1 MPQMGY
7 AMGLSGEAATARA
20 APASVKAP
28 SRPVGAAPAVKRQ
41 RDAPFCDRSHGAA
54 LGAARQATLVVA
66 HAEHGAN
73 QNGCRNADKP
83 QSNENQPE
91 CHALPVF
98 AYRELYRMLH
108 QPQDTAAVSSR
119 TVRRNPATH
128 GGGMTPPAR
137 FGLLCRA
144 SAHAVLPLSAQRKL
158 RQFTTWDWT
167 VRAFWVTSIRRAFWA
182 ACSRPWKPR
191 MSFHSHVGKEL
202 QLPRSA
208 VPPGDSEL
216 AAVTSPAPRMPACA
230 PLGPGNHEY
239 SPVKIS
245 KFRPRPRLH
254 SPAISRSLLNA
265 WTRRA
270 DAVPN
275 DPTRGLA

>member
-1 MPQMGY
+1 
-7 AMGLSGEAATARA
+7 MGLSGEAATARA

-128 GGGMTPPAR
+128 GGGMTPLAR

-144 SAHAVLPLSAQRKL
+144 SAHAVLPLSAPRKL

-167 VRAFWVTSIRRAFWA
+167 VRAFWVTSIRRAFLGGLLA
-182 ACSRPWKPR
+182 SLEAQDVVPLTCRKGAPASAKRRSPRRFGVSRSHLPSTPDAGLRSARPWQPR
-191 MSFHSHVGKEL
+191 I
-202 QLPRSA
+202 LPREDFQ
-208 VPPGDSEL
+208 VPS
-216 AAVTSPAPRMPACA
+216 TSPPPFASDIPILAQCM
-230 PLGPGNHEY
+230 
-239 SPVKIS
+239 
-245 KFRPRPRLH
+245 
-254 SPAISRSLLNA
+254 
-265 WTRRA
+265 
-270 DAVPN
+270 DAAG
-275 DPTRGLA
+275 RCCSQ